1 MGEWR
6 ESEIG
11 YLKANR
17 TYCDLCGQLIPGRY
31 WLEEVEGEEHV
42 FCTPGHEEKYRTYW
56 LPRWRSAGVDSAGKE
71 IP

>member
-6 ESEIG
+6 HAETG

-31 WLEEVEGEEHV
+31 WVAED
-42 FCTPGHEEKYRTYW
+42 EEKYVTYW
-56 LPRWRSAGVDSAGKE
+56 IPRHGSAGASRG
-71 IP
+71 